1 MSERYQQV
9 NWLQKVYVDLNWTQT
24 RIADEC
30 GVSTKTISNW
40 IGKYGIQKNRH
51 DREWLTDKYAKERL
65 SQREIGELCETGSST
80 IGDQLRKYDISRDSK
95 YRNESWLRERYV
107 EEGLTIQ
114 EVADLVGVG
123 SYAVRYWLVEHG
135 IERRDA
141 GFQSGEG
148 HPFWKGKRATNDAR
162 LAQWGQTVK
171 ERDGYQCVSCSS
183 TEHLHAHHIVPRY
196 EDRSEEMVY
205 GVDNGETLCRS
216 CHAKRHR
223 ERGDTQI
230 ARLIRHSPH

>member
-1 MSERYQQV
+1 M
-9 NWLQKVYVDLNWTQT
+9 YVDLNRTQT

-40 IGKYGIQKNRH
+40 IREYQIKKNRH
-51 DREWLTDKYAKERL
+51 DREWLTDKYVKERL

-80 IGDQLRKYDISRDSK
+80 IGDQLRKYGISRDRH
-95 YRNESWLRERYV
+95 YRNEAWLQERYV
-107 EEGLTIQ
+107 DEELTIH
-114 EVADLVGVG
+114 EIADLVGVG
-123 SYAVRYWLVEHG
+123 AYAVRYWLVKHG
-135 IERRDA
+135 IERRDS
-141 GFQSGEG
+141 GFPSGEE
-148 HPFWKGKRATNDAR
+148 HPFWRGNRATDDAR
-162 LAQWGQTVK
+162 LANWSRTVK

-183 TEHLHAHHIVPRY
+183 TENLHSHHVVPRY

-205 GVDNGETLCRS
+205 GVDNGETLCQS

-230 ARLIRHSPH
+230 ARLIRYSPH